1 MIIQKIM
8 YDNLGICRA
17 LIQGDSGKIYNTN
30 IDNDD
35 NRYWCSCDSYVYNK
49 GNPCKH
55 ISLLLMNLEFEKMV
69 NKRDSLDKLSTGS
82 VVIDK
87 LLGGGIPYGTITTLY
102 GEPKAGKSMLCYQA
116 GLGNIANTGLKTL
129 YIDTEGI
136 RRQDFSSIVNK
147 FNSRYQLSPTD
158 VAKFEYTTTLGD
170 LKLKS
175 IQKLFQM
182 FGVMPMLEMSKGGRY
197 TVQFEPCAPTFP
209 EEKWKD
215 YSMII
220 VDSLTAPLKM
230 TVGANTSNLPTRA
243 QLTERLF
250 GLLIEIAM
258 RNNIAVVI
266 NHHASV
272 NPMTLF
278 GRDLG
283 KPWGGDP
290 ILYNSKYAL
299 LILDADG
306 KTKKETGWDLEA
318 RRIRLIRRPDEQ
330 DTNDLFPVRL
340 KKDYGYTDK

>member
-1 MIIQKIM
+1 MQIQKII
-8 YDNLGICRA
+8 YDNIGICRS
-17 LIQGDSGKIYNTN
+17 LIIGDSGKIYNTS
-30 IDNDD
+30 IDNES

-49 GNPCKH
+49 GKICKH
-55 ISLLLMNLEFEKMV
+55 ISHLLMNLEYDRMV
-69 NKRDSLDKLSTGS
+69 NKIETLDKLSTGS
-82 VVIDK
+82 QVIDN

-102 GEPKAGKSMLCYQA
+102 GEPKAGKSMLCYQL
-116 GLGNIANTGLKTL
+116 GLANTAKTGLKTL

-136 RRQDFSSIVNK
+136 RRQDFASIVNK
-147 FNSRYQLSPTD
+147 FNSRYKLSPQEI
-158 VAKFEYTTTLGD
+158 AKFEYTTTLGD

-175 IQKLFQM
+175 IQKLYRL

-197 TVQFEPCAPTFP
+197 TVQFEPCAPVFK
-209 EEKWKD
+209 EEQWKQ

-230 TVGANTSNLPTRA
+230 AIGSNTSNLPTRA

-250 GLLIEIAM
+250 GMLIEIAM
-258 RNNIAVVI
+258 RNNIAVVV

-272 NPMTLF
+272 DPMTLF

-299 LILDADG
+299 LIVDADG
-306 KTKKETGWDLEA
+306 KTKKDTGWDHEA
-318 RRIRLIRRPDEQ
+318 RRVRLIRRPDEQ
-330 DTNDLFPVRL
+330 DTNVLYPVRL
-340 KKDYGYTDK
+340 KKDYGYCDK